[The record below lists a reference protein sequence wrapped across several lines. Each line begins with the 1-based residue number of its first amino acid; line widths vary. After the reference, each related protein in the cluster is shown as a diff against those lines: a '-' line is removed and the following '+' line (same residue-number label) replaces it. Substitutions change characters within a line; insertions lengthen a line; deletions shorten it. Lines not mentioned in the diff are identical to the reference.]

1 MITNIKD
8 ILVKLDLEATGT
20 YEGSFY
26 VIPLQDSN
34 EYARMY
40 TKLTKNAVNTE
51 YPSFTTNTTM
61 ATTKITNYFE
71 LDVDDMPYN
80 IFLIAD
86 FQNDKYSI
94 RIGEK

>member
-8 ILVKLDLEATGT
+8 ILVKLDLKATGT

-86 FQNDKYSI
+86 FQMISTVSA
-94 RIGEK
+94 